1 MSMKFIMIG
10 CGWRAQYFLRAA
22 EILSD
27 RLEVSAIVMHSEKRA
42 QEIQQETG
50 ILTTT
55 DLETALDTKPE
66 FALLC
71 VPRSVM
77 KEWILRLCKLQ
88 IPVLCETPPG
98 QDIEELNNLWKEVQ
112 ILHGKVQVTEQ
123 YFLQPYYA
131 AVQNVID
138 SGILGE
144 ISNVSMSS
152 IHGYHAISIFRK
164 FLGIGMENCKI
175 SGKTYQFP
183 VTKTRDRA
191 GWHTSGEI
199 LIGNRARIDIIFENG
214 KAAFYDF
221 DDEQY
226 FSPIRSRSWV
236 IQGAR
241 GEVRGD
247 QICYMDHQNRPVSEQ
262 MRREDDGVYNI
273 DGWSHRYISFR
284 GERIYEN
291 PFPGARINDDEIAVT
306 DLLAHMKQYVET
318 GKEFYPLREG
328 LQDAYLSFLMDEA
341 VKNPGKEIISTSQSW
356 SV

>member
-144 ISNVSMSS
+144 ISNVSMSA

-164 FLGIGMENCKI
+164 FLGIGI
-175 SGKTYQFP
+175 
-183 VTKTRDRA
+183 
-191 GWHTSGEI
+191 
-199 LIGNRARIDIIFENG
+199 ENG

-291 PFPGARINDDEIAVT
+291 PFQGARINDDEIAVT

-341 VKNPGKEIISTSQSW
+341 VKNTGKEIISTSQSW